1 MFRKEKVDSLIQRE
15 LNTIILKEI
24 DIYPG
29 VLLTITRVEV
39 SSSLFDAKIFISVVP
54 EEKYN
59 EMEMLL
65 NRNIY
70 AIQQILNKRLKMR
83 PVPKIAFRKETKTA
97 EASRIEQLLYEIDR
111 KEGRGELEKDSE
123 VC

>member
-15 LNTIILKEI
+15 LNSIILKEI

-39 SSSLFDAKIFISVVP
+39 SSSLFDAKIFISVIP
-54 EEKYN
+54 AEKYN

-83 PVPKIAFRKETKTA
+83 PVPKIAFRKEMKTA
-97 EASRIEQLLYEIDR
+97 EAARIEQLLYEIDR
-111 KEGRGELEKDSE
+111 KDEKDLPR
-123 VC
+123 

>member
-15 LNTIILKEI
+15 LNSIILKEI

-59 EMEMLL
+59 QVEPLL

-70 AIQQILNKRLKMR
+70 AI
-83 PVPKIAFRKETKTA
+83 
-97 EASRIEQLLYEIDR
+97 
-111 KEGRGELEKDSE
+111 
-123 VC
+123 